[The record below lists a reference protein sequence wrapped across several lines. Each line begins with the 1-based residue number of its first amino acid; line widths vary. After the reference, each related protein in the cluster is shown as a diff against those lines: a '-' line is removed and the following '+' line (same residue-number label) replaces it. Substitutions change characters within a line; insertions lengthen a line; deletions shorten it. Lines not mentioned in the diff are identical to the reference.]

1 MENVPPQS
9 PKLCRRVFLLS
20 RRRICGGWCI
30 QLATLC
36 ILGLIPTRRSK
47 YTSIWY
53 TPTQKQSG
61 KPGCFCLRRFEV
73 IALTVCPLNGN
84 CVYNHRINT
93 GADCCGRSACAYP
106 RLQKQQLAG
115 AIAEL
120 LAVPLRTPAQEE
132 KLERYRRYFRELN
145 NSNER
150 NER

>member
-1 MENVPPQS
+1 MSRTYVISYIRGIHPIPFAAGSYLLYPGGNYAAPQLTS
-9 PKLCRRVFLLS
+9 RRVL
-20 RRRICGGWCI
+20 GQI
-30 QLATLC
+30 QSAAPHT
-36 ILGLIPTRRSK
+36 TH
-47 YTSIWY
+47 

-73 IALTVCPLNGN
+73 IALTVCPKGGN
-84 CVYNHRINT
+84 CIYNHRVDT

-120 LAVPLRTPAQEE
+120 LAVPLRTSAQEE

-145 NSNER
+145 HR
-150 NER
+150 GGDP